1 MVHLHSNSSG
11 PLLTWCDCWSLT
23 STSRWT
29 DREDLE
35 SSCVFQSSYTCGIHH
50 SQLNSKPMS
59 DVYLN
64 ADMLQQLN
72 NTVQEYL
79 TDWMKKQHYMFY
91 NQSQIVVDQIQSNP
105 KMAATTTFIACIFSI
120 YVFFKF
126 LWGGSSAE
134 SCKPCKF
141 VVPVPD
147 AAQTHWKGKRLFS
160 TDIRDPENCNIIQAY
175 CPATG
180 QFLGKFPSKTAK
192 EADEMIHEASLAQK
206 EWAISSI
213 DRRLRVLLSLKSFI
227 MDNQDLIANV
237 ACRDSGKTKLDASM
251 GEILVTLEKL
261 QWTIQN
267 GERTLQPSKR
277 PGPTNFFMKF
287 YKGAEVRYEP
297 LGVVS
302 AIVSWNY
309 PFHNLLGPIIASLFT
324 GNAIVVKCSEQVV
337 WSSEFFVGLVRKCLE
352 ACGEDPDLVQLFYC
366 LPPSGNDDTANYFTS
381 HPGLQHITF
390 IGSQPVA
397 HHVLRSAAKSLTPVV
412 VELGG
417 KDAFIVLES
426 AKNLEALS
434 SIIMRGTFQSSGQNC
449 IGIERVIVAGS
460 NYERLVRILHDR
472 MANHPLRLG
481 SDIDHLEEVD
491 MGAMIS
497 DNRFDQLESL
507 VQDAVSR
514 GARLLYGGS
523 RYSHPNYP
531 QGHYFQP
538 TLLVD
543 VTPDMKIAQQEVFG
557 PILVVMKAIDTQ
569 QAIELANSATF
580 GLGGSVFGSDF
591 KECNYVARELKT
603 GNVAI
608 NDFAT
613 YYVCQLP
620 FGGVHGSG
628 FGKFGGE
635 EGLLGLC
642 NAKSVCYDTLPFI
655 STQIPKP
662 LDYPIRSS
670 QKAWGFV
677 KSFITGSYTTSPWQ
691 RIKALYSLAKN
702 AS

>member
-1 MVHLHSNSSG
+1 
-11 PLLTWCDCWSLT
+11 
-23 STSRWT
+23 
-29 DREDLE
+29 
-35 SSCVFQSSYTCGIHH
+35 
-50 SQLNSKPMS
+50 MS
-59 DVYLN
+59 DVSLN
-64 ADMLQQLN
+64 SDMLLQQLN

-79 TDWMKKQHYMFY
+79 ADWVKKQHFLFN

-105 KMAATTTFIACIFSI
+105 KMAATTTFMAAVFTSYIFI
-120 YVFFKF
+120 KLF
-126 LWGGSSAE
+126 WGSPNSE
-134 SCKPCKF
+134 SYKSCKF
-141 VVPVPD
+141 TVPVPD
-147 AAQTHWKGKRLFS
+147 AAQTHWKGKRLFP
-160 TDIRDPENCNIIQAY
+160 TGIRDPENPNAIQAY

-180 QFLGKFPSKTAK
+180 QYLGKFPSKTAK
-192 EADEMIHEASLAQK
+192 DIDEMVSQASNAQM
-206 EWAISSI
+206 EWASSSI
-213 DRRLRVLLSLKSFI
+213 ARRTRVLLSIKRFI
-227 MDNQDLIANV
+227 LENQDLIAHV

-251 GEILVTLEKL
+251 GEIMVTLEKL
-261 QWTIQN
+261 QWTIQH
-267 GERTLQPSKR
+267 GENVLRPSRR
-277 PGPTNFFMKF
+277 PGPTNLFMKF

-309 PFHNLLGPIIASLFT
+309 PFHNLLGPIISALFT
-324 GNAIVVKCSEQVV
+324 GNAVVLKCSEQVV
-337 WSSEFFVGLVRKCLE
+337 WSSEFFTGLVRKCLE
-352 ACGEDPDLVQLFYC
+352 ACGEDPELVQLFYC
-366 LPPSGNDDTANYFTS
+366 LPPSDSDDSANYFTA

-397 HHVLRSAAKSLTPVV
+397 HHVLASAAKSLTPVV

-417 KDAFIVLES
+417 KDAFIILDS
-426 AKNLEALS
+426 AKNLETLS

-449 IGIERVIVAGS
+449 IGIERVIVTES
-460 NYERLVRILHDR
+460 NYESLVHILQDR
-472 MANHPLRLG
+472 MTNHPLRLG

-491 MGAMIS
+491 VGAMVS

-507 VQDAVSR
+507 VKDAVAH

-531 QGHYFQP
+531 QGHYFSP

-543 VTPDMKIAQQEVFG
+543 VTPEMKIAQEEVFG
-557 PILVVMKAIDTQ
+557 PILVVMQAKDIKH
-569 QAIELANSATF
+569 AIELSNAAPF
-580 GLGGSVFGSDF
+580 GLGGSVFGSDYE
-591 KECNYVARELKT
+591 ECNYVANKLKT
-603 GNVAI
+603 GSVAI

-620 FGGVHGSG
+620 FGGIHGSG

-642 NAKSVCYDTLPFI
+642 NAKSVCFDVLPFI

-670 QKAWGFV
+670 RKAWGFI
-677 KSFITGSYTTSPWQ
+677 KSFVTASYAMSSWQ
-691 RIKALYSLAKN
+691 RIKSLYSLAKN